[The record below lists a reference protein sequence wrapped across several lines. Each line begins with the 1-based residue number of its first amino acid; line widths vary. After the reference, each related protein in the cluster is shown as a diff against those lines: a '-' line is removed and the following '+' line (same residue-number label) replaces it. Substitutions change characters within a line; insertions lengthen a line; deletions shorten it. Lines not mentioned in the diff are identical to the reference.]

1 MRIWMWAALAAVV
14 MTNLAPAADPWNLP
28 QSRGGPPIGSGL
40 LPARN
45 AAWHQEAATP
55 APARSP
61 APMPA
66 VVGNTGIGLGSSQG
80 PVGNLEHSALLHRL
94 RLRARKL

>member
-1 MRIWMWAALAAVV
+1 MRIWMWAALAAIAVA
-14 MTNLAPAADPWNLP
+14 NLAPAAEPWNLP
-28 QSRGGPPIGSGL
+28 QLRSGPPIGNGL

-45 AAWHQEAATP
+45 AAWRQEAATP

-66 VVGNTGIGLGSSQG
+66 IAGHAFDPHTPSLS
-80 PVGNLEHSALLHRL
+80 RYL
-94 RLRARKL
+94 RHEKP